1 MSSSQRSS
9 APTCQQLASLHN
21 LQYTP
26 DPHSLLRSDL
36 QRQNTSAFIK
46 NCQTFLLVG
55 LLNRPIQTM
64 TDDNCGPLWNRAP
77 ILSWGRTDRSVGF
90 LEIFFFLWKTKKKKD
105 LTLLYCY
112 SEFVRAGGKKCPIRV
127 RMKGRS
133 LHGLLTRFGK
143 GLCGTWP
150 DKEIKRLTQ
159 KVPQSTA
166 LS

>member
-1 MSSSQRSS
+1 M
-9 APTCQQLASLHN
+9 AHCET
-21 LQYTP
+21 
-26 DPHSLLRSDL
+26 
-36 QRQNTSAFIK
+36 
-46 NCQTFLLVG
+46 G
-55 LLNRPIQTM
+55 LLFSPGEEPTVQS
-64 TDDNCGPLWNRAP
+64 DSWKSF
-77 ILSWGRTDRSVGF
+77 ILVED
-90 LEIFFFLWKTKKKKD
+90 KKKKKKD

-112 SEFVRAGGKKCPIRV
+112 SEFVRAGGGKKCPVRV